1 MMKKMLNNDKSND
14 KSKKGRKTAC
24 YFVLKKFQMN
34 EAFDKYIKID
44 CLKLFINS
52 LNITDYI

>member
-1 MMKKMLNNDKSND
+1 MMKKMLNND

-34 EAFDKYIKID
+34 EAFYKYIKID
-44 CLKLFINS
+44 CLKIFINS